1 MIIDFHVH
9 GKITSTFPF
18 EEEKF
23 VLIINEAREYGLDSL
38 AITEHCGA
46 NNFLDGYK
54 FLNSN
59 YNHIEDYYDIDGF
72 KVFYGM
78 EVTTKQDL
86 DILFIG
92 KTELV
97 LELREKIITNLKEEK
112 YIDINDLFQLNIPDD
127 LLIILAHPYRDHIQF
142 PKLEE
147 NVINRLDAL
156 ELNSKDVYKIGYDEM
171 QEKVSKLAEE
181 IRLPITAGSDT
192 HYFVQVSTAKNIF
205 NRNCKTVKEIKEEI
219 KQRNYNIE
227 FSQDLEDRVK
237 EAIIRKKLICNK

>member
-9 GKITSTFPF
+9 GKITNTFPF
-18 EEEKF
+18 DEEKF
-23 VLIINEAREYGLDSL
+23 LLTIKEAREYGLDSL

-46 NNFLDGYK
+46 NNFLEGYM

-59 YNHIEDYYDIDGF
+59 YNSIKDYYDIDGF

-97 LELREKIITNLKEEK
+97 LELREKINSNLNNDQ
-112 YIDINDLFQLNIPDD
+112 YIDINELFKLDISDD

-142 PKLEE
+142 PKLEKHI
-147 NVINRLDAL
+147 INRLDAL
-156 ELNSKDVYKIGYDEM
+156 ELNSKDIYKTGYEEM
-171 QEKVSKLAEE
+171 KEKISKLAGEF
-181 IRLPITAGSDT
+181 RLPITAGSDT
-192 HYFVQVSTAKNIF
+192 HYFIQISTAKNIF
-205 NRNCKTVKEIKEEI
+205 NGNCNTIKEIKEEI

-227 FSQDLEDRVK
+227 FSKDLEARVK
-237 EAIIRKKLICNK
+237 KAIINKKLICNK

>member
-18 EEEKF
+18 DEEKF
-23 VLIINEAREYGLDSL
+23 LLTINEAREYGLDSL

-46 NNFLDGYK
+46 NNFLEGYK

-59 YNHIEDYYDIDGF
+59 YNRIEDYYDINGF

-97 LELREKIITNLKEEK
+97 LELREIINRKLKVDK
-112 YIDINDLFQLNIPDD
+112 YIDINELFKLDIPDN

-142 PKLEE
+142 PELEKHI
-147 NVINRLDAL
+147 INRLDAL
-156 ELNSKDVYKIGYDEM
+156 ELNSKDIYKTGYEEM
-171 QEKVSKLAEE
+171 QDKVSKLAEKF
-181 IRLPITAGSDT
+181 RLPITAGSDT

-205 NRNCKTVKEIKEEI
+205 NRNCKTIKEIKEEI

-227 FSQDLEDRVK
+227 FSQDLKDRVK
-237 EAIIRKKLICNK
+237 KAIINKKLICNK